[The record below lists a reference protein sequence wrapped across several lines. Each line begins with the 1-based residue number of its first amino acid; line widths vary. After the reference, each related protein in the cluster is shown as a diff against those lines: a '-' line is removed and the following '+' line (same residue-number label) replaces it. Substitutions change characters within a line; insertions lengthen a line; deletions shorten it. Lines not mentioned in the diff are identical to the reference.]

1 MLFWVRGETPNI
13 IPPWFKLTTIILS
26 LACASAIFEDCVTK
40 PNQLSCR
47 QIHLPQLNTSQ
58 FEQYVHS
65 GSEISWDFT
74 CQTRFLGLESIA
86 VVIKLLS
93 DKKWTNLER
102 IKCKWH
108 DTTYFKICWSNS
120 TYSLN
125 CTDTKCHNAMLLFMF

>member
-1 MLFWVRGETPNI
+1 MGF
-13 IPPWFKLTTIILS
+13 FIILS
-26 LACASAIFEDCVTK
+26 SYIQFFALIGSSWKQSSWACAFEDCLTK

-47 QIHLPQLNTSQ
+47 PTNSPQLITSQ
-58 FEQYVHS
+58 FVQYVHS
-65 GSEISWDFT
+65 VSDISWDFT

-108 DTTYFKICWSNS
+108 DTTYFKICWCNS

-125 CTDTKCHNAMLLFMF
+125 CTDTKCHNAMSLFMF